1 MKLYIIFILLS
12 LSLFAQ
18 ESIEENVEKEP
29 IATEEQESIQ
39 IVKTSDERVEEK
51 TKLDKTQKVSE
62 PTIATLIS
70 QIKEAK
76 SDNRRV
82 LMNQLKVKLREMN
95 KESRQKTMREL
106 KKSFSKESCKAGQ
119 QKHKHQKNRAIRHQ
133 QLRHQPRFR
142 QIHNG
147 QGRGNR

>member
-1 MKLYIIFILLS
+1 MKRYIIFILLS

-18 ESIEENVEKEP
+18 ESIEKNVEKEP

-39 IVKTSDERVEEK
+39 IVKTSDERVEEE

-76 SDNRRV
+76 PDNRRV

-106 KKSFSKESCKAGQ
+106 KKSFLKGSCKAGQ

-133 QLRHQPRFR
+133 QQRHQPRFR

>member
-1 MKLYIIFILLS
+1 MKQYIILIIFS

-18 ESIEENVEKEP
+18 ESIEQNKL
-29 IATEEQESIQ
+29 
-39 IVKTSDERVEEK
+39 
-51 TKLDKTQKVSE
+51 TKIQKVSE
-62 PTIATLIS
+62 LTIATLIS

-76 SDNRRV
+76 SDDRRV

-95 KESRQKTMREL
+95 KESRQKTIREL
-106 KKSFSKESCKAGQ
+106 KKSFSKGSCKAGQ
-119 QKHKHQKNRAIRHQ
+119 QKYKHQKNRAI
-133 QLRHQPRFR
+133 RHQPRFR